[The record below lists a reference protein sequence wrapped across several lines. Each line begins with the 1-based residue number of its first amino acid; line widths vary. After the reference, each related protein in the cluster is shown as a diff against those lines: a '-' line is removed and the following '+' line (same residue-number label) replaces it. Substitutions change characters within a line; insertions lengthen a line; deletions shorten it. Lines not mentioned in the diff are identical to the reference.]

1 MEARCGNG
9 SDGERESV
17 ADSRISEASEID
29 LERVMHDSRS
39 RTEKEA
45 AMMEHSTWDDVRRI
59 VDELEVK
66 IHLAKMEARDRWQAL
81 QPRLEKL
88 EKTIEEQGERAG
100 RAVADEVS
108 EIGRSLRELRDEIVD
123 DFAARN

>member
-1 MEARCGNG
+1 
-9 SDGERESV
+9 
-17 ADSRISEASEID
+17 
-29 LERVMHDSRS
+29 
-39 RTEKEA
+39 
-45 AMMEHSTWDDVRRI
+45 MMEHSTWDDVRRI